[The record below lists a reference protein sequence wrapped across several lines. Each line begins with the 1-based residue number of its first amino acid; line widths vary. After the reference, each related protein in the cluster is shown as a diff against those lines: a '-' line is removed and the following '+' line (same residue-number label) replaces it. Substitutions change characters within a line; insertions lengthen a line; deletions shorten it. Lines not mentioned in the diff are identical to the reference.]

1 MRRHSQ
7 YLIAGAGVAAA
18 VLSFVVCLE
27 VVEIA
32 TARPSA
38 ALIHPIDRT
47 LKGDRL
53 LVSPRPSVA
62 PAIPARVPD
71 GCESSVSEIR
81 NPSARQAIGRCVA
94 AAPSPLSLARFG

>member
-1 MRRHSQ
+1 MRGHSR
-7 YLIAGAGVAAA
+7 YLIAGAGAAA
-18 VLSFVVCLE
+18 AMLSFVVCLE
-27 VVEIA
+27 VAEIA

-38 ALIHPIDRT
+38 EANHSIDRA

-53 LVSPRPSVA
+53 PMISRPSVA
-62 PAIPARVPD
+62 PAIPAQVPD

-94 AAPSPLSLARFG
+94 AAPFSLNSARLG